1 MLSRVLFT
9 IFVFIPFTVFAQ
21 EFTENLNVDI
31 VNVYLTATDSKGNF
45 IKNLVVEDFIL
56 KEDGVAQPITNFAN
70 FSNESSDKLGEN
82 GVPLTVAFVIDS
94 SNSMSQLISSQQKL
108 DIVKNA
114 AFRLI
119 DELKQED
126 QMMLVAFNEFTDEV
140 TPLTHDRKTFSKDLL
155 FQGVKGGNTALLDSI
170 YFAMNKIKDEWGRK
184 VIVVCS
190 DGEDTSSN
198 LKLDEIIS
206 NLVASD
212 IMVLAFGTMSLNSDS
227 LRGRFIL
234 EKIASASGGYAF
246 FPSSLKSLDDVMQKL
261 REGMR
266 SQYSL
271 GYKVPRSKMDGSW
284 RKIQIFC
291 KKQGIKLR
299 YREGYYANEKEP
311 TTKTQN

>member
-1 MLSRVLFT
+1 MNSRVLCA
-9 IFVFIPFTVFAQ
+9 IFVFISFTVFAQ

-45 IKNLVVEDFIL
+45 VKTLTLDDFIL

-70 FSNESSDKLGEN
+70 FSNESSDKLGEKD
-82 GVPLTVAFVIDS
+82 VPLTIAFVIDS
-94 SNSMSQLISSQQKL
+94 SNSMAYQISGQQKL

-119 DELKQED
+119 DELKPED
-126 QMMLVAFNEFTDEV
+126 QVLLIAFNEFTDEV
-140 TPLTHDRKTFSKDLL
+140 TPLTHDKKEFSQDLL
-155 FQGVKGGNTALLDSI
+155 FQEVKGGDTALLDSI
-170 YFAMNKIKDEWGRK
+170 YFAMNKIKDQWGRK

-190 DGEDTSSN
+190 DGEDTSSK

-212 IMVLAFGTMSLNSDS
+212 IMVLAFGTMALNSDS

-234 EKIASASGGYAF
+234 EKIAAASGGYAF
-246 FPSSLKSLDDVMQKL
+246 FPTSLKKLDEVMEKL
-261 REGMR
+261 RAGMR

-271 GYKVPRSKMDGSW
+271 GYKVPRSKMDGNW
-284 RKIQIFC
+284 RKIQIVC
-291 KKQGIKLR
+291 KKQGVKLR
-299 YREGYYANEKEP
+299 HREGYFANEKEP
-311 TTKTQN
+311 TKN

>member
-1 MLSRVLFT
+1 MNSRVLCT
-9 IFVFIPFTVFAQ
+9 IFVLISFTVLAQ

-45 IKNLVVEDFIL
+45 VKTLTIDDFIL
-56 KEDGVAQPITNFAN
+56 KEDGVPQPLTNFAN
-70 FSNESSDKLGEN
+70 FSNESSDKLGEKD
-82 GVPLTVAFVIDS
+82 VPLTIAFVIDS
-94 SNSMSQLISSQQKL
+94 SNSMADQISGQQKL

-119 DELKQED
+119 DELKPED
-126 QMMLVAFNEFTDEV
+126 QVLLIAFNEFTDEV
-140 TPLTHDRKTFSKDLL
+140 TPLTHDKKEFSHALL
-155 FQGVKGGNTALLDSI
+155 FQEVKGGDTALLDSI
-170 YFAMNKIKDEWGRK
+170 YFAMNKIKDQWGRK

-190 DGEDTSSN
+190 DGEDTSSK

-212 IMVLAFGTMSLNSDS
+212 IMVLAFGTMALNSDS

-234 EKIASASGGYAF
+234 EKIAAASGGYAF
-246 FPSSLKSLDDVMQKL
+246 FPSSLKQLDQVMEKL
-261 REGMR
+261 RAGMR

-284 RKIQIFC
+284 RKIQIVC
-291 KKQGIKLR
+291 KKQGVKLR
-299 YREGYYANEKEP
+299 HREGYFANE
-311 TTKTQN
+311 TAKTQN

>member
-1 MLSRVLFT
+1 MNSRVLCT
-9 IFVFIPFTVFAQ
+9 IFVFISLTAFAQ
-21 EFTENLNVDI
+21 EYTENLNVDI

-45 IKNLVVEDFIL
+45 IKTLTVDDFIL
-56 KEDGVAQPITNFAN
+56 KEDGAVQPITNFAN
-70 FSNESSDKLGEN
+70 FSNENSDKLGEKD
-82 GVPLTVAFVIDS
+82 VPLTVAFVIDS
-94 SNSMSQLISSQQKL
+94 SESMSQQISGQQKL

-119 DELKQED
+119 DELKPED
-126 QMMLVAFNEFTDEV
+126 QVMLVAFNEFTDEV
-140 TPLTHDRKTFSKDLL
+140 TALTHDKKAFSKDLL

-198 LKLDEIIS
+198 LKLDEVIS

-234 EKIASASGGYAF
+234 ERIAAASGGYAF
-246 FPSSLKSLDDVMQKL
+246 FPSSLKSLDEVMEKL
-261 REGMR
+261 RAGMR

-271 GYKVPRSKMDGSW
+271 GYKVPRSKMDGTW
-284 RKIQIFC
+284 RKIQILC
-291 KKQGIKLR
+291 KKQGVKLR
-299 YREGYYANEKEP
+299 HREGYFANEKEP

>member
-1 MLSRVLFT
+1 MNSRVLCT
-9 IFVFIPFTVFAQ
+9 IFVLISFTVLAQ

-45 IKNLVVEDFIL
+45 VKTLTIDDFIL
-56 KEDGVAQPITNFAN
+56 KEDGVAQPLTNFAN
-70 FSNESSDKLGEN
+70 FSNESSDKLGEKD
-82 GVPLTVAFVIDS
+82 VPLTIAFVIDS
-94 SNSMSQLISSQQKL
+94 SNSMADQISGQQKL

-119 DELKQED
+119 DELKPED
-126 QMMLVAFNEFTDEV
+126 QVLLIAFNEFTDEV
-140 TPLTHDRKTFSKDLL
+140 TPLTHDKKEFSHALL
-155 FQGVKGGNTALLDSI
+155 FQEVKGGDTALLDSI
-170 YFAMNKIKDEWGRK
+170 YFAMNKIKDQWGRK

-190 DGEDTSSN
+190 DGEDTSSK

-212 IMVLAFGTMSLNSDS
+212 IMVLAFGTMALNSDS

-234 EKIASASGGYAF
+234 EKIAAASGGYAF
-246 FPSSLKSLDDVMQKL
+246 FPSSLKQLDQVMEKL

-284 RKIQIFC
+284 RKIQIVC
-291 KKQGIKLR
+291 KKQGVKLR
-299 YREGYYANEKEP
+299 HREGYFANE
-311 TTKTQN
+311 TAKTQN

>member
-1 MLSRVLFT
+1 MNSRVLCA
-9 IFVFIPFTVFAQ
+9 IFVFFSFTVFAQ

-45 IKNLVVEDFIL
+45 VKTLTLDDFIL

-70 FSNESSDKLGEN
+70 FSNESSDKLGEKD
-82 GVPLTVAFVIDS
+82 VPLTIAFVIDS
-94 SNSMSQLISSQQKL
+94 SNSMAYQISGQQKL

-119 DELKQED
+119 DELKPED
-126 QMMLVAFNEFTDEV
+126 QVLLIAFNEFTDEV
-140 TPLTHDRKTFSKDLL
+140 TPLTHDKKEFSQDLL
-155 FQGVKGGNTALLDSI
+155 FQEVKGGDTALLDSI
-170 YFAMNKIKDEWGRK
+170 YFAMNKIKDQWGRK

-190 DGEDTSSN
+190 DGEDTSSK

-212 IMVLAFGTMSLNSDS
+212 IMVLAFGTMALNSDS

-234 EKIASASGGYAF
+234 EKIAAASGGYAF
-246 FPSSLKSLDDVMQKL
+246 FPTSLKKLDEVMEKL
-261 REGMR
+261 RAGMR

-271 GYKVPRSKMDGSW
+271 GYKVPRSKMDGNW
-284 RKIQIFC
+284 RKIQIVC
-291 KKQGIKLR
+291 KKQGVKLR
-299 YREGYYANEKEP
+299 HREGYFANEKEP
-311 TTKTQN
+311 TKN

>member
-1 MLSRVLFT
+1 MNSRVLCT
-9 IFVFIPFTVFAQ
+9 IFVLISFTVLAQ

-45 IKNLVVEDFIL
+45 VKTLTIDDFIL
-56 KEDGVAQPITNFAN
+56 KEDGVAQPLTNFAN
-70 FSNESSDKLGEN
+70 FSNESSDKLGEKD
-82 GVPLTVAFVIDS
+82 VPLTIAFVIDS
-94 SNSMSQLISSQQKL
+94 SNSMADQISGQQKL

-119 DELKQED
+119 DELKPED
-126 QMMLVAFNEFTDEV
+126 QVLLIAFNEFTDEV
-140 TPLTHDRKTFSKDLL
+140 TPLTHDKKEFSHALL
-155 FQGVKGGNTALLDSI
+155 FQEVKGGDTALLDSI
-170 YFAMNKIKDEWGRK
+170 YFAMNKIKDQWGRK

-190 DGEDTSSN
+190 DGEDTSSK

-212 IMVLAFGTMSLNSDS
+212 IMVLAFGTMALNSDS

-234 EKIASASGGYAF
+234 EKIAAASGGYAF
-246 FPSSLKSLDDVMQKL
+246 FPSSLKQLDQVMEKL
-261 REGMR
+261 RAGMR

-284 RKIQIFC
+284 RKIQIVC
-291 KKQGIKLR
+291 KKQGVKLR
-299 YREGYYANEKEP
+299 HREGYFANE
-311 TTKTQN
+311 TAKTQN

>member
-1 MLSRVLFT
+1 MLSRVLCT
-9 IFVFIPFTVFAQ
+9 IFVFISFTVFAQ

-45 IKNLVVEDFIL
+45 IKHLAVEDFVL

-70 FSNESSDKLGEN
+70 FSNESSDKLGEKD
-82 GVPLTVAFVIDS
+82 VPLTVAFVIDS

-119 DELKQED
+119 DELKPED

-140 TPLTHDRKTFSKDLL
+140 TPLTHDRKIFSKDLL

-198 LKLDEIIS
+198 LRLDEIIS

-234 EKIASASGGYAF
+234 EKIAAASGGYAF
-246 FPSSLKSLDDVMQKL
+246 FPSNLKSLDDVMQKL

-299 YREGYYANEKEP
+299 YREGYYASEKDP